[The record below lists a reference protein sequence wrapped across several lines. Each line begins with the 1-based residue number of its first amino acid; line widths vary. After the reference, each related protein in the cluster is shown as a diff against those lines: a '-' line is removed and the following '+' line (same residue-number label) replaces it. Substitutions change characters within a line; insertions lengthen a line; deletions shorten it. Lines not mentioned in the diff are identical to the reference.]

1 MTNNNQTYF
10 HHLNLKK
17 ANKTLN
23 VITLDHAI
31 HIILFQIVYKLPT
44 KKKKCTKSMYSKGIL
59 CLLSCF
65 EINDNSFFFSFKMS
79 QRSQN
84 LKFLLTLFTI
94 SNNQLNQ

>member
-31 HIILFQIVYKLPT
+31 HIILFQIVYKLPP
-44 KKKKCTKSMYSKGIL
+44 KKKSLRNQCIAKVYYV
-59 CLLSCF
+59 CF
-65 EINDNSFFFSFKMS
+65 LVLI
-79 QRSQN
+79 
-84 LKFLLTLFTI
+84 
-94 SNNQLNQ
+94 

>member
-17 ANKTLN
+17 ANKMLN

-31 HIILFQIVYKLPT
+31 HIILFQIVYKLP
-44 KKKKCTKSMYSKGIL
+44 KKQKKKCTKSMYSKGIL

-65 EINDNSFFFSFKMS
+65 EINDNSFFFL
-79 QRSQN
+79 
-84 LKFLLTLFTI
+84 LKCPKDPKI
-94 SNNQLNQ
+94 

>member
-31 HIILFQIVYKLPT
+31 HIILFQIVYKLPQ
-44 KKKKCTKSMYSKGIL
+44 KKKKSVRNQCIAKVYYV
-59 CLLSCF
+59 CF
-65 EINDNSFFFSFKMS
+65 LV
-79 QRSQN
+79 
-84 LKFLLTLFTI
+84 LK
-94 SNNQLNQ
+94 

>member
-44 KKKKCTKSMYSKGIL
+44 KKKSVQNQCIAKVYYV
-59 CLLSCF
+59 CF
-65 EINDNSFFFSFKMS
+65 LV
-79 QRSQN
+79 
-84 LKFLLTLFTI
+84 LK
-94 SNNQLNQ
+94 